1 MTETEDKGRDVKL
14 SFERQ
19 SIVVAIS
26 QLVPLK
32 TLRPGMK
39 ESRKYAQILGSV
51 RAIGLVEAPAVA
63 PDPKH
68 PGRYF
73 LLDGHLRIEA
83 LKDLGIQEVEC
94 LISTDDETY
103 SYNKRINRLAA
114 VQEHRMITRA
124 IERGVPEERIAEALG
139 LDAVSIRRRARMLKG
154 ICPDA
159 VDLLKDSPCSFSVFD
174 MLRRMAPIRQVEAAE
189 LMIGQNNYTAV
200 FAKVLLATTPTKLL
214 VVLRK
219 KNVDSVTVE
228 QIARMERE
236 LLSLQT
242 QVKSV
247 EDSYGLDNLQLTV
260 TCGYVRKLLANG
272 RIVRWLT
279 QHRPEY
285 LSEFQSIAGIESFGD
300 AKSAAE

>member
-1 MTETEDKGRDVKL
+1 MIEAEDKGRDVKL

-32 TLRPGMK
+32 TLRAGMK

-73 LLDGHLRIEA
+73 LLDGHLRVEA

-94 LISTDDETY
+94 LVSTDDETY
-103 SYNKRINRLAA
+103 TYNKRINRLAA

-124 IERGVPEERIAEALG
+124 IERGVPEERLAEALG

-159 VDLLKDSPCSFSVFD
+159 VDLLKDSPCPFSVFD

-200 FAKVLLATTPTKLL
+200 FAKVLLATTPPKLL

-219 KNVDSVTVE
+219 KNVDSVTAD

-247 EDSYGLDNLQLTV
+247 EDSYGLDNLQLMV

>member
-1 MTETEDKGRDVKL
+1 MTEAGHNGGNVKL

-32 TLRPGMK
+32 ALRPGMK

-73 LLDGHLRIEA
+73 LLDGHLRVEA

-94 LISTDDETY
+94 LVSTDDETY
-103 SYNKRINRLAA
+103 TYNKRINRLAA

-124 IERGVPEERIAEALG
+124 IERGVPEECIAEALG
-139 LDAVSIRRRARMLKG
+139 LDAVSIRRRAQMLKG
-154 ICPDA
+154 ICPDV
-159 VDLLKDSPCSFSVFD
+159 VDLLKDSPCPMSVFD

-200 FAKVLLATTPTKLL
+200 FAKVLLATTPEKLL
-214 VVLRK
+214 VVLRRK
-219 KNVDSVTVE
+219 KVDSVTAE

>member
-1 MTETEDKGRDVKL
+1 MTEAEHSRREVKL
-14 SFERQ
+14 SFESQ

-63 PDPKH
+63 PDFKH

-73 LLDGHLRIEA
+73 LLDGHLRVEA

-94 LISTDDETY
+94 LVSTDDEAYT
-103 SYNKRINRLAA
+103 YNKRINRLAA

-124 IERGVPEERIAEALG
+124 IERGVPEERLAEALG
-139 LDAVSIRRRARMLKG
+139 LDVISIRRRARMLKG

-159 VDLLKDSPCSFSVFD
+159 IDLLKDSPCSFSVFD

-200 FAKVLLATTPTKLL
+200 FAKVLLATTPEKLL
-214 VVLRK
+214 VVLRRNK
-219 KNVDSVTVE
+219 VDSVTAE

-247 EDSYGLDNLQLTV
+247 EESYGVDNLQLTV
-260 TCGYVRKLLANG
+260 TCGYVRKLLANA

-279 QHRPEY
+279 QNRPEY
-285 LSEFQSIAGIESFGD
+285 LSEFQSIAGIESFGV

>member
-1 MTETEDKGRDVKL
+1 MSETEDRGRDVKL

-19 SIVVAIS
+19 SVVVAIS

-154 ICPDA
+154 ICPD
-159 VDLLKDSPCSFSVFD
+159 VIDLLKDSPCPMSVFD

-200 FAKVLLATTPTKLL
+200 FAKVLLATTPEKLL
-214 VVLRK
+214 VVLRRK
-219 KNVDSVTVE
+219 KVDNVTAE

-285 LSEFQSIAGIESFGD
+285 LSEFQSIAGIESFSD